1 MINMAELIKS
11 RLEEELQNSYLEYA
25 MSVIVGRAI
34 PDVRDGL
41 KPVQRRIL
49 YTMYNLN
56 NFSNQPTKKSAKIVG
71 DCMGKYHPHG
81 DAAIYDSLVRMA
93 QPFATNYL
101 LVDGQ
106 GNFGSID
113 GDPPAAMRYT
123 EVRLTKIAEEM
134 LEDLEK
140 NAVDFIPNFDATEEE
155 PVVLPAKVPNL
166 LINGS
171 SGIAVGVATNIPPH
185 NLAEVC
191 DAIIYRLN
199 NKNAEIKDIINIIK
213 GPDFPTGGIAIMNKD
228 AIEGYIT
235 GRGQITIRAYAEINN
250 EKKII
255 RITEIPYTVNKAM
268 LIRKIADLVKEKKIS
283 GIEDIRDESDK
294 EGISI
299 IIELRK
305 DIDPNQMLNFLYK
318 NTQLEITYPIINLAV
333 YKNGIKLFN
342 ILELID
348 AYIEH
353 RREVIRR
360 RTEFDLKIAKERL
373 NIVDGLLIALEH
385 IDEIIKIIRNG
396 EDANS
401 VKKELIEKFSI
412 NEKQAEAIL
421 DMKLSKLTKLE
432 NKSLLNEKDELLNKI
447 NNYETILSKQ
457 EEIDN
462 IIKNELEELKKK
474 YGRERRTRL
483 LFEEFNEINEE
494 DTIINTDVV
503 ILITNKGYVKRLPLS
518 EYRLQMRGGKGIISM
533 KISEGDYVKQVITT
547 KNRNYLLALTNKGR
561 AYWIK
566 AYEIPEMQRY
576 AEGKV
581 INNLI
586 NLQNDEKIVKIVS
599 LDDFNSNIIILTKKG
614 IIKKMPLLLFSNP
627 RITGIIAIKIDEND
641 EVKDAIVY
649 KEKENIII
657 TTKLGMSLRF
667 KESEVKQMGR
677 VAKGVR
683 GIRLKAQ
690 DEAQNIIACNESGN
704 ILTISENGFGKI
716 TNIGEYRLQHRG
728 GIGIKTMRI
737 TEKTG
742 SVVKSLFIKDEEALL
757 IVSSSGI
764 SIQIPISSIRE
775 TGRVASGVKL
785 IRLDEN
791 ERVVDA
797 SLI

>member
-657 TTKLGMSLRF
+657 TTKFGMSLRF